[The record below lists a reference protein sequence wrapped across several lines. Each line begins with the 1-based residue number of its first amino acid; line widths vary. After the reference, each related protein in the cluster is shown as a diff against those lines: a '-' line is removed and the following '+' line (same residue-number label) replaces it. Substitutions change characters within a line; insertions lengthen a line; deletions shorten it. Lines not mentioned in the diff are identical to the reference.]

1 MVGVYADG
9 IIVVV
14 GRKILL
20 DLQELRTIVDVV
32 GSVTVIVVVEAFV
45 EAEVHMVGVFANGII
60 VVVGRKILLD
70 LQELHTIVDVAGS
83 VTVIVVG
90 EAFVRG
96 VVVYIEG
103 VGGT

>member
-1 MVGVYADG
+1 MVCVYANG

-14 GRKILL
+14 GSEILL
-20 DLQELRTIVDVV
+20 DLQELRTIVDIV

-45 EAEVHMVGVFANGII
+45 
-60 VVVGRKILLD
+60 
-70 LQELHTIVDVAGS
+70 S
-83 VTVIVVG
+83 
-90 EAFVRG
+90 G